1 MVAHL
6 DGPSLNFAKAEFF
19 LQKNLKMKKKVK
31 NNRFGNSLF
40 RPKAKKYFVEN
51 LDLSPEAISNDV
63 MNETFF

>member
-1 MVAHL
+1 M
-6 DGPSLNFAKAEFF
+6 
-19 LQKNLKMKKKVK
+19 KKVK